1 MLNKYVPPEFEK
13 DAFNCPNCGAY
24 AHQTWYKGA
33 LANIQVGGY
42 KGVVENLRY
51 SMCTRCKEYALW
63 REGKM
68 IYPISTTAP
77 LPAEDMPEN
86 VKADFLE
93 ARNIVNPSPRGAA
106 ALLRLALQELM
117 PHLGEK
123 GKSINDDI
131 AELVKKGLP
140 AKLQQALDGV
150 RVIGNEAVHPG
161 QIDLRDDPATA
172 AVLFDLVNMIVDV
185 MITQPKKVEGVYQS
199 LPQSKRDAIKKRDGT
214 P

>member
-1 MLNKYVPPEFEK
+1 MPLTVLIVEPTLTKLGIKALSPTYK
-13 DAFNCPNCGAY
+13 WGA
-24 AHQTWYKGA
+24 
-33 LANIQVGGY
+33 
-42 KGVVENLRY
+42 
-51 SMCTRCKEYALW
+51 TRCKEYALW